1 MLIFVAPQWDRLRER
16 FFSKKVRDKAISV
29 ADVLPGQIAAYIE
42 CGTGFILEGL
52 IQRDQKVIAVDRS
65 QAMLSEM
72 KQKFADIDL
81 IDYRLGEAS
90 SLPIQDETVDYA
102 FANMYLH
109 HVEVSLQ
116 AIIEMVRILKPGG
129 RVVITD
135 LDEHGYEF
143 FEARA

>member
-1 MLIFVAPQWDRLRER
+1 
-16 FFSKKVRDKAISV
+16 
-29 ADVLPGQIAAYIE
+29 
-42 CGTGFILEGL
+42 LEGL

-102 FANMYLH
+102 FTNMYLH